1 MRNYILHGWIIN
13 EKDCC
18 KLLNYAK
25 FYKNPKNK
33 YGFLVILNPPPLP
46 PGVCLKNFLK
56 RLSFY
61 VPVPTVNYCTVRV
74 YLLFVQLN
82 MHFTMLVDEECSSI
96 GELKSCINGIDLCT
110 WSTVNILYSIY

>member
-1 MRNYILHGWIIN
+1 M
-13 EKDCC
+13 
-18 KLLNYAK
+18 
-25 FYKNPKNK
+25 
-33 YGFLVILNPPPLP
+33 ILNPPPLP
-46 PGVCLKNFLK
+46 PGGRLKIFLK

-61 VPVPTVNYCTVRV
+61 VPVPTVHYCIVRV